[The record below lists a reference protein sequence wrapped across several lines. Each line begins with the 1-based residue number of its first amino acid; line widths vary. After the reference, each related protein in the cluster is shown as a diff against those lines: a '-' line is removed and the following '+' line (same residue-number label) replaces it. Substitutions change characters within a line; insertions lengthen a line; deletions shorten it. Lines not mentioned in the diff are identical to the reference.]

1 MQKWFKSVLLFS
13 MCFVFGFLS
22 LIFITPKDHLVKN
35 QELEFSSMAAANL
48 YRYDFD
54 TSAVSD
60 YALSQELNQLN
71 SDWYS
76 ESHQAEKLDYVYTPE
91 QLQIIENENN
101 APIPAPTAASTK
113 YEDSFSCTTARM
125 WVEKGI
131 STHPDLTDLIEER
144 PESKLLPRSCVAY
157 TMNNFN
163 LPARSHAQ
171 CPTRQG
177 LPIPGGAKPCSTKN
191 LVNLTYNTYVD
202 VMDCFGFKPKNILPK
217 LSNESGMVLN
227 TLGGGFDAGVAQMTI
242 TGINFVNAEYANY
255 IKKMQSSSRPACV
268 RLMKHKNLL
277 TQASE
282 LKKDRCGF
290 VTTPENPLRSFVYS
304 AVLNKINET
313 EMKRLFDQNNIEARL
328 VNLGFKNIDI
338 DSLIEVMAYMSYN
351 AGSDIAFNAINTY
364 VTKRETHRVATS
376 AADFNFMQQKTA
388 LDMDGTEKDV
398 HVIAR
403 AFVASPLKL
412 PGDTAASTAFKLKRA
427 KLLPEKIRTAYKL
440 SFPEYLIYKQNNFN
454 EADQTIRADYRM
466 MGSPGYIGFLVKK
479 NNMIRAAFNEFG
491 VGADYCSNPNYLKM
505 SK

>member
-1 MQKWFKSVLLFS
+1 MQKWFKSVFLFS
-13 MCFVFGFLS
+13 VCFVFGFLS
-22 LIFITPKDHLVKN
+22 LIFMTPKDKLVS
-35 QELEFSSMAAANL
+35 QELELSSMAAAKL

-54 TSAVSD
+54 TSTINEYELA
-60 YALSQELNQLN
+60 QNLNQLN
-71 SDWYS
+71 SDWYN
-76 ESHQAEKLDYVYTPE
+76 ESYQDKKMNYVYTPE
-91 QLQIIENENN
+91 QLKTIEDIINSPN
-101 APIPAPTAASTK
+101 PLPLPTATQ
-113 YEDSFSCTTARM
+113 YEDVSSCTTSRM
-125 WVEKGI
+125 WVEKDI
-131 STHPDLTDLIEER
+131 SNHPDLKDLIEER
-144 PESKLLPRSCVAY
+144 TESNLIPRSCVTY

-163 LPARSHAQ
+163 LGPQNHAR
-171 CPTRQG
+171 CPTRGG
-177 LPIPGGAKPCSTKN
+177 LPLPGGAKPCSTKN

-242 TGINFVNAEYANY
+242 TGINFVNAEYAQY
-255 IKKMQSSSRPACV
+255 IAKMQVSPRPACV

-290 VTTPENPLRSFVYS
+290 ISPAENPLRSFVYS

-313 EMKRLFDQNNIEARL
+313 EIKRLFDQNNIEARL

-351 AGSDIAFNAINTY
+351 AGSDVAFNSINTY
-364 VTKRETHRVATS
+364 VTKREANRVPTS
-376 AADFNFMQQKTA
+376 AADFNFFQQRTA

-398 HVIAR
+398 HAIAR
-403 AFVASPLKL
+403 AFVASPLKF
-412 PGDTAASTAFKLKRA
+412 PGDTDKIMAFKLKRS
-427 KLLPEKIRTAYKL
+427 KLLPEKIRSAYKL

-454 EADQTIRADYRM
+454 EADQTIGAAYRM
-466 MGSPGYIGFLVKK
+466 MGSPGYIGFLAKK

-491 VGADYCSNPNYLKM
+491 LGADYCSNPNYLKI